1 MISPRLA
8 RALAASFIVL
18 AAAGPSGAA
27 PPQRTADPLADLF
40 ARGRAVQK
48 SIRSLRASFRET
60 TVSSLLVDPLTGTGT
75 VLAAVDP
82 LRLVMRYAPPD
93 GRTIWIDEREL
104 VVASPARKVPEQIDI
119 AAMQRRI
126 QKYFT
131 EASLDELRSSFEMT
145 LANDPAVPT
154 AQRLEMT
161 PRRRQIKE
169 GLQRLRLWI
178 DKERLLMV
186 RLEMIFP
193 GGDSTRIDLSDIE
206 VNVPIDAK
214 TFARSGQGGGF

>member
-1 MISPRLA
+1 MISPRLV
-8 RALAASFIVL
+8 RTLAASLLVL

-27 PPQRTADPLADLF
+27 LPQRPPDPLADLF

-60 TVSSLLVDPLTGTGT
+60 TVSSLLVDPLTTAGT
-75 VLAAVDP
+75 VTAAVDP

-119 AAMQRRI
+119 AATQRRI
-126 QKYFT
+126 HKYFT
-131 EASLDELRSSFEMT
+131 AASLDELRSSFDMT
-145 LANDPAVPT
+145 LTNDPAMPT

-206 VNVPIDAK
+206 VNVAIDAK
-214 TFARSGQGGGF
+214 TFARPGKGGGV